1 VEEQTEQVLKNLAA
15 VLEAGGSDPAH
26 VLRVTVYVSDISLW
40 DRVNRVYGEFFGEH
54 KPARTVVPTRDLHHG
69 FLVEI
74 DAIAAVVSKE
84 ETPCIP
90 DQE

>member
-1 VEEQTEQVLKNLAA
+1 VEEQTEQVLRNLAA

-40 DRVNRVYGEFFGEH
+40 DRVNRVYKEFFGEH
-54 KPARTVVPTRDLHHG
+54 RPARTVVPTRDLHHG

-74 DAIAAVVSKE
+74 DAVAAVVSK
-84 ETPCIP
+84 
-90 DQE
+90 